1 MMTNDA
7 LYCTVTDL
15 RWKMKDWEMSIFSM
29 YWYCNY
35 SGDGHVSR
43 DTDHCQIGNMVIWSM
58 HWTQERGKKHCSP
71 LCIYLRDLVR
81 LWTIIIAIIIIIN
94 AFSFRFHWAAEQIG
108 WGLPQIRNWWGKVSK
123 ILSKC
128 KNIPFRP
135 RAASCTWRVSPATWP
150 SITRTGPSPRQST
163 QSWGVGQLWFYIQTN
178 VHTIFSWLFII
189 RILNTRDFTQQ

>member
-1 MMTNDA
+1 M
-7 LYCTVTDL
+7 VT
-15 RWKMKDWEMSIFSM
+15 S
-29 YWYCNY
+29 
-35 SGDGHVSR
+35 HVTLIIVR
-43 DTDHCQIGNMVIWSM
+43 LVIWLFGQCIG
-58 HWTQERGKKHCSP
+58 HKRGVKSIVHLYVS
-71 LCIYLRDLVR
+71 IAVR